1 MFGSFVFQNLLSLK
15 TYFFNSF
22 SISHANIEAQKIKI
36 SQGFF
41 KQTIDRCFLS
51 FFLRK
56 QGFAVTLAK
65 LNDSYLL
72 FKLKLLPNQSRNNK
86 YLIFEDLCFQGILKC
101 FPQTVTPWIVILIP
115 YQDGMMSVSLIYNGI
130 LLYKR
135 ELLQGCDLEGE
146 IISSLNYVRKFDLP
160 IEEITGLLI
169 TKEQRDLPQ
178 IKDIPFKRVNAD
190 AQQLAE
196 IGLNSKKKLVF
207 NMPLT
212 TDYLRMLT
220 QRTLLKFLAFVSIPM
235 LLISSVGLA
244 LHPYLYPQQELF
256 QNQKEIIELEKS
268 LIPNQVF
275 SHLTQ
280 NQTSFKPMMQ
290 IFKEHLPPDNLPSYL
305 ELNMDKMELAL
316 TFEKPY
322 VITQQLAHALKD
334 YKIVK
339 KSPHKILLSW
349 KKP

>member
-1 MFGSFVFQNLLSLK
+1 M
-15 TYFFNSF
+15 
-22 SISHANIEAQKIKI
+22 
-36 SQGFF
+36 
-41 KQTIDRCFLS
+41 
-51 FFLRK
+51 
-56 QGFAVTLAK
+56 
-65 LNDSYLL
+65 
-72 FKLKLLPNQSRNNK
+72 
-86 YLIFEDLCFQGILKC
+86 
-101 FPQTVTPWIVILIP
+101 
-115 YQDGMMSVSLIYNGI
+115 
-130 LLYKR
+130 
-135 ELLQGCDLEGE
+135 
-146 IISSLNYVRKFDLP
+146 
-160 IEEITGLLI
+160 
-169 TKEQRDLPQ
+169 
-178 IKDIPFKRVNAD
+178 NAD

-235 LLISSVGLA
+235 LVISSAGLA
-244 LHPYLYPQQELF
+244 LHPFFYSQQELS
-256 QNQKEIIELEKS
+256 QNAKEIIELEKS
-268 LIPNQVF
+268 LIPNQVL
-275 SHLTQ
+275 SHLMQ
-280 NQTSFKPMMQ
+280 NQASFKPMMQ